1 MDNFFKMDI
10 FFVVTTVAV
19 FLGGVLCVIA
29 LLYVIKIL
37 KSIDHVAQNVSEE
50 SDEMR
55 GDLAILRKKIREEGM
70 KLKHFSEF
78 FTGLIGRKKSHKKS
92 EQTRSDRKYKV
103 EP

>member
-1 MDNFFKMDI
+1 MDEFFKMDI

-29 LLYVIKIL
+29 LFYVIRIL
-37 KSIDHVAQNVSEE
+37 KSIDHVAHNVSEE

-55 GDLAILRKKIREEGM
+55 GDLSVLRKKVREEGM

-78 FTGLIGRKKSHKKS
+78 FTNIMGRRRPHKKS
-92 EQTRSDRKYKV
+92 E
-103 EP
+103 